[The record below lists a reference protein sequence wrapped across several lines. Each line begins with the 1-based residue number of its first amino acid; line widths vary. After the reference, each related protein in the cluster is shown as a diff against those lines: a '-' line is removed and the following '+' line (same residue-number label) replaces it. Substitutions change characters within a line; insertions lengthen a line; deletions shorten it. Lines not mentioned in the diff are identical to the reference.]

1 MPNKPGH
8 ISQHVPVI
16 GASWEAGAEPGP
28 QCLWC
33 DSLSLHSLSLRV
45 SAWCKN
51 SPAGRLESSS
61 AQLKTARHVNVVHCY
76 QQPLSLQ
83 HLGDG
88 AGQELQPRYMPMF
101 EYTIH
106 YGTREARNWNPKTHP
121 SAFIC
126 HWQLPSA
133 TGTCIWQA
141 LLVIMDVQVM
151 LQYMDTWVGPWS
163 HGEEAET
170 HD

>member
-1 MPNKPGH
+1 MPNKRGH

-33 DSLSLHSLSLRV
+33 GSLSLHSLSLRV
-45 SAWCKN
+45 SAWCKL

-61 AQLKTARHVNVVHCY
+61 AQLKTARHVNVVHRY

-83 HLGDG
+83 HQADG

-101 EYTIH
+101 EYTIY

-126 HWQLPSA
+126 QWQLPSA
-133 TGTCIWQA
+133 NGNCIWQA
-141 LLVIMDVQVM
+141 LLVIMDVLVM